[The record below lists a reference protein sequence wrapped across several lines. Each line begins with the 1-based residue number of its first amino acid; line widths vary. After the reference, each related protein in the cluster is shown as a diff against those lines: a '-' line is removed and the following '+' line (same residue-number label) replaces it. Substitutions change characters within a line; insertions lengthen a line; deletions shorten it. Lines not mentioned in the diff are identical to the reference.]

1 MKISSEKG
9 DPLDV
14 ISGSHVPRYV
24 LLDMLCVV
32 VDAEAAALKSGNLSS
47 HRAVRSVNLGSRSVE
62 LSSNFEFQGIVV
74 EGQPLLLL
82 AAGCPATYTRRRRP
96 VDS

>member
-1 MKISSEKG
+1 MTESPYLYLGNFPKISSEKG

-32 VDAEAAALKSGNLSS
+32 VDAEAAALKSG
-47 HRAVRSVNLGSRSVE
+47 
-62 LSSNFEFQGIVV
+62 
-74 EGQPLLLL
+74 P
-82 AAGCPATYTRRRRP
+82 
-96 VDS
+96 

>member
-24 LLDMLCVV
+24 LLHMLCVV
-32 VDAEAAALKSGNLSS
+32 VDAEAAALKSG
-47 HRAVRSVNLGSRSVE
+47 
-62 LSSNFEFQGIVV
+62 
-74 EGQPLLLL
+74 P
-82 AAGCPATYTRRRRP
+82 
-96 VDS
+96 